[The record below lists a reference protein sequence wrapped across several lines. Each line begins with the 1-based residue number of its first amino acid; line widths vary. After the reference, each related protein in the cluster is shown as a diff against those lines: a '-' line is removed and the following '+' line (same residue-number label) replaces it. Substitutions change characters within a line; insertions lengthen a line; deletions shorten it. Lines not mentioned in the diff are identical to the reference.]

1 MHDMCACMNHEVHAC
16 VDCICIH
23 AHWMHA
29 WHEAWDGAC
38 MTNMNTWSALMAW
51 LLDCMHACRHEKQ
64 ACMAWSSACI
74 SWGLPK
80 SPRNH
85 IESCRVTCKWH
96 VWGLALKTTTR
107 CLSHYRRL
115 WPKKTLDEVAEQQEK
130 DVSCY
135 WVEAGSNQKNL
146 EHFFLEGPHSSRKLW
161 NEQKL
166 RGTLF
171 CVPKGGSGI

>member
-64 ACMAWSSACI
+64 ACMAWSNACI